1 MHATKARYRLNPN
14 KPSNV
19 AFLTWVTLIN
29 LPFEHHDQAIDIK
42 TILDSH

>member
-1 MHATKARYRLNPN
+1 MLQKARYRLNLK

-19 AFLTWVTLIN
+19 AFLTWVSLIN

-42 TILDSH
+42 TILYGH